1 MLNKPADYE
10 AAQAYGE
17 FTPIAL
23 GGHIM
28 RIMGVEVVTS
38 STGKDMLKISLDT
51 ASDDSQPAYFAAKYR
66 ADTRADKK
74 WGCVMYQLVYDDQ
87 GATNRGFKTFITSV
101 EESNPGFTVAWGA
114 AFEQSLKDKRVGAI
128 FREEEYQKQDG
139 SYAMSTKP
147 FAFRSVATIKEG
159 VEIPEPKMLN
169 KPSASSIPQSSYG
182 NGGYKPAR
190 PAQSASINDAVGA
203 NPFFAPPASSAPPV
217 QPTPF
222 AFEAAD
228 YGDTLPF

>member
-1 MLNKPADYE
+1 MLNKPADFE

-17 FTPIAL
+17 FTPIAV

-38 STGKDMLKISLDT
+38 STGKEMLKISLDT

-87 GATNRGFKTFITSV
+87 GATNRGFKTFVTSV
-101 EESNPGFTVAWGA
+101 EESNPGFKVAWGA
-114 AFEQSLKDKRVGAI
+114 AFESCLKDKRVGAI
-128 FREEEYQKQDG
+128 FREEEYEKNDG
-139 SYAMSTKP
+139 TIGKSTKP

-159 VEIPEPKMLN
+159 VEIPEPKLLN
-169 KPSASSIPQSSYG
+169 KPTGGGMPASSYG
-182 NGGYKPAR
+182 NGGYKPR
-190 PAQSASINDAVGA
+190 QTASPSVADVVGN
-203 NPFFAPPASSAPPV
+203 NPFFAPAESPA
-217 QPTPF
+217 QPQQF
-222 AFEAAD
+222 GFEAVG
-228 YGDTLPF
+228 YGDDLPF

>member
-1 MLNKPADYE
+1 MLNKPADFE

-17 FTPIAL
+17 YTAIAL

-28 RIMGVEVVTS
+28 RIMSVEVVKS
-38 STGKDMLKISLDT
+38 STNKDMLKISLDT

-66 ADTRADKK
+66 ADTRPDKK

-87 GATNRGFKTFITSV
+87 GSTNRGFKTFITSV

-147 FAFRSVATIKEG
+147 FAFRSVDTIKEG
-159 VEIPEPKMLN
+159 VEIPEPKLIN
-169 KPSASSIPQSSYG
+169 KPTGGMPQSSYG
-182 NGGYKPAR
+182 NGGYKPSRHAI
-190 PAQSASINDAVGA
+190 PSVNDVVGG
-203 NPFFAPPASSAPPV
+203 NPFLSAPSAAPV
-217 QPTPF
+217 QPAPF